1 MDVVEENLKELNE
14 EELKNLQVETKKFLN
29 VLSEMATK
37 KRNSMHEGNMRND
50 VGYVPK
56 WLTED

>member
-1 MDVVEENLKELNE
+1 MDNVEEHLKELNE
-14 EELKNLQVETKKFLN
+14 EELKTLQIETKKFLK
-29 VLSEMATK
+29 VLSEVGTK
-37 KRNSMHEGNMRND
+37 KCGSMHEGNMRND